1 MLILS
6 LAWCFF
12 VCCVGLL
19 NFVDLTMHLSAL
31 IAGASMAAFPYNADL
46 NSKIK
51 YMRDYFITL
60 YFVSVGMQV
69 PAPTWEVVYKAV
81 VICVM
86 VLIFRWLMICTSVE
100 LLG

>member
-31 IAGASMAAFPYNADL
+31 IAGASMASFPYNADL

-60 YFVSVGMQV
+60 FFVSVGMFL
-69 PAPTWEVVYKAV
+69 PAPTWTMLYKAV
-81 VICVM
+81 VISAFVILFRCLV
-86 VLIFRWLMICTSVE
+86 IFTTVH
-100 LLG
+100 LL